1 MFARPFL
8 LIDRLVAAGPRVV
21 LAITG
26 LLTAI
31 AVATLPGLRFDSSFD
46 RFLIPDSP
54 ELAAYRQFVDRFGND
69 RALVIGLDVDD
80 PLAPATVAALRGLVA
95 ALEKID
101 GVVRAYSLVSSPSVQ
116 GEGDEVRLAPPVS
129 GPPPDAAAA
138 RTLLD
143 RLDRD
148 PVYGGRLVSRDRKMV
163 ALLVTLEPLT
173 GEREA
178 YRRITGEARRLLAPW
193 GDHAHVSGEPAI
205 ESEMADFMRRD
216 LVIFVPITLVLTA
229 AILFHLFRSVI
240 GVMLPLAMIGTS
252 TLWAIAC
259 FIAAGR
265 SMNNVSSMIPPLI
278 MVIAASDSVHL
289 FSHYRG
295 CAAHRGRRAAI
306 TDTLARIGPGC
317 FMTSATTAV
326 GFASLTVSSIP
337 ALNDFGRFSAIGVIF
352 SFFLTITALP
362 AVLHVAPL
370 PPPPPPERLTTG
382 ATLSRWLIA
391 APRPILVAS
400 LVMFVAA
407 CAVIPRIRVET
418 DDLTYFKQGSA
429 IRSDTTVLQRHF
441 GGVRPLEIV
450 LTGTAGAFT
459 DPERLARLARFTQ
472 WARGLP
478 GIDGT
483 TSCAELLDALF
494 QRLDGRPLGEHT
506 REAISQGYL
515 FFELS
520 ETGGDELGHYLSE
533 DRAVA
538 RIALQEGESRTS
550 HIRRQIAVLSARLA
564 GDFPE
569 LHVEITGYARFYM
582 EISDLI
588 VRSQVRS
595 LGLALAAITAMM
607 VAFFRSWRVGLLSMV
622 PNILPIACAFGVMG
636 ASGIPLNT
644 ATTMVAS
651 VALGLA
657 VDDTIHFLSHMQ
669 QERRHHPRVVDAL
682 APVLR
687 AVQAPM
693 VYTSVIL
700 GVGFGTL
707 IFSRFIPSIYFG
719 ILALVTVTTALLG
732 DLLLLPAL
740 LLAVERRAAHRGA
753 GRSRWW

>member
-1 MFARPFL
+1 MFAHPFL
-8 LIDRLVAAGPRVV
+8 LIDRLVAAAPRVV
-21 LAITG
+21 LAVTG
-26 LLTAI
+26 LITAL
-31 AVATLPGLRFDSSFD
+31 AVATLPGLHFDSSFD

-54 ELAAYRQFVDRFGND
+54 DLAAYRQFVDRFGND
-69 RALVIGLDVDD
+69 RALVVGLDVDD
-80 PLAPATVAALRGLVA
+80 PLAPATVADLHTLAG
-95 ALEKID
+95 ALEKIS
-101 GVVRAYSLVSSPSVQ
+101 GVVRVYSLVSGPSVQ
-116 GEGDEVRLAPPVS
+116 GEGDEVRLAPVVS
-129 GPPPDAAAA
+129 GPPPEGAAGRA
-138 RTLLD
+138 LLD

-163 ALLVTLEPLT
+163 ALLVTLEPLA

-178 YRRITGEARRLLAPW
+178 YRRITAETRRLLAPW
-193 GDHAHVSGEPAI
+193 GDRAHVSGEPAI
-205 ESEMADFMRRD
+205 ESEMSDFMRRD
-216 LVIFVPITLVLTA
+216 LQVFVPITLVLTA

-240 GVMLPLAMIGTS
+240 GVVLPMAMIGTS

-259 FIAAGR
+259 FIVAGR

-337 ALNDFGRFSAIGVIF
+337 ALNDFGRFTAIGVVF

-362 AVLHVAPL
+362 AVLHVAPV
-370 PPPPPPERLTTG
+370 PPPPPTERLTTG
-382 ATLSRWLIA
+382 ATLSRWLIK
-391 APRPILVAS
+391 APRPVILAS
-400 LVMFVAA
+400 LGIFVAA

-429 IRSDTTVLQRHF
+429 IRTDTTILQHHF

-450 LTGTAGAFT
+450 LTGKPDAFT
-459 DPERLARLARFTQ
+459 DPELLVRLARFTE

-483 TSCAELLDALF
+483 TSCADLLDALF
-494 QRLDGRPLGEHT
+494 QRLDGRPLGDHS
-506 REAISQGYL
+506 RQAIAEGYL

-520 ETGGDELGHYLSE
+520 ETGGEELGRYLSD

-538 RIALQEGESRTS
+538 RIALQEGESRTT
-550 HIRRQIAVLSARLA
+550 HIRRQIDTLSARLA
-564 GDFPE
+564 HDFPE
-569 LHVEITGYARFYM
+569 LHAEITGYARFYM

-595 LGLALAAITAMM
+595 LALALVAITAMM
-607 VAFFRSWRVGLLSMV
+607 AVFFRSWRVGLLSMV

-636 ASGIPLNT
+636 ASGIALNS

-669 QERRHHPRVVDAL
+669 QERRRHPRVADAL
-682 APVLR
+682 APVLH
-687 AVQAPM
+687 AVEAPM

-700 GVGFGTL
+700 GIGFGTL
-707 IFSRFIPSIYFG
+707 IFSRFVPSIYFG

-732 DLLLLPAL
+732 DLLLMPAL
-740 LLAVERRAAHRGA
+740 LLAVERRAERRPE